1 MKVLLVNHFPL
12 QGSGSGVYVLNIARS
27 LEKAGHKTCIITPEN
42 TTDYKKIKDIKLHP
56 VFFKFK
62 EEIKGQQDFNF
73 ACFDPHPRSSLLFAD
88 MTDKQISQ
96 YEEAFR
102 KAIKEEIEEFKPD
115 IIHAQ
120 HIWLI
125 SKVALEFNI
134 PVIVTSHGSDI
145 MGFQVWPKFHNV
157 MYDVADGCKKI
168 IAISNHSKDVIADI
182 FKDNANKVVT
192 ISNGYDEKVFYK
204 EHYNKEEVLKELG
217 INKNYDKIVSFS
229 GRLTK
234 NKGIDLLLKAAKT
247 YEDGNTLTLIAGFG
261 QEYEYLNNL
270 KEKLELKDVI
280 FLGNRNYETLRKI
293 YNISDVCAVPSRQE
307 AFGLVA
313 LESLACGTP
322 VVAAKEGGIP
332 DFVNDKVGILIQ
344 GENIAE
350 LEKGILQILNK
361 EKTFDSEYL
370 AKYARENYKQDLF
383 IDKLVSIYKE
393 NLSKKDV

>member
-1 MKVLLVNHFPL
+1 MRVLLVNHFPL

-42 TTDYKKIKDIKLHP
+42 TTDYLNVKDVKLHP

-62 EEIKGQQDFNF
+62 EEIEGQQDFNF
-73 ACFDPHPRSSLLFAD
+73 ACFDPHPRSSLLFSD
-88 MTDKQISQ
+88 MTENQIAQ

-125 SKVALEFNI
+125 SKVALEFNL
-134 PVIVTSHGSDI
+134 PVVVTSHGSDI
-145 MGFQVWPKFHNV
+145 MGFQVWPKFHGI
-157 MYDVADGCKKI
+157 MHEVADNCRKI
-168 IAISNHSKDVIADI
+168 IAISNHSKEVISNI
-182 FKDNANKVVT
+182 FSKDAQKVIT
-192 ISNGYDEKVFYK
+192 ISNGYDEKIFYK
-204 EHYNKEEVLKELG
+204 EQYNKEEVLRELN
-217 INKNYDKIVSFS
+217 INKNYDKIVCFS

-270 KEKLELKDVI
+270 KEELELKDVV

-344 GENIAE
+344 GENISE
-350 LEKGILQILNK
+350 LEKGIMQIINK

-370 AKYARENYKQDLF
+370 AKYARENYRQDLF
-383 IDKLVSIYKE
+383 IDKLVNIYKE
-393 NLSKKDV
+393 NLN

>member
-1 MKVLLVNHFPL
+1 MRVLLVNHFPL

-42 TTDYKKIKDIKLHP
+42 TTDCLNVKDVKLHP

-73 ACFDPHPRSSLLFAD
+73 ACFDPHPRSSLLFSD
-88 MTDKQISQ
+88 MTEKQITQ

-125 SKVALEFNI
+125 SKVALEFNL
-134 PVIVTSHGSDI
+134 PVVVTSHGSDI
-145 MGFQVWPKFHNV
+145 MGFQVWPKFHGI
-157 MYDVADGCKKI
+157 MHEVADNCRKI
-168 IAISNHSKDVIADI
+168 IAISNHSKEVISNI
-182 FKDNANKVVT
+182 FSKDAQKVIT
-192 ISNGYDEKVFYK
+192 ISNGYDEKIFYK
-204 EHYNKEEVLKELG
+204 EQYNKEEVLRELN
-217 INKNYDKIVSFS
+217 INKNYDKIVCFS

-270 KEKLELKDVI
+270 KEELELKDVV
-280 FLGNRNYETLRKI
+280 FLGNRKYETLRKI

-332 DFVNDKVGILIQ
+332 DFVNDEVGILIQ
-344 GENIAE
+344 GENISE
-350 LEKGILQILNK
+350 LEKGILQIINK

-370 AKYARENYKQDLF
+370 AKYARENYRQDLF
-383 IDKLVSIYKE
+383 IDKLVNIYKE
-393 NLSKKDV
+393 NLN